1 MDRVK
6 KKLLIRVADSIDALE
21 AYLDGLG
28 TQFSCFDS
36 CLQGLFEHYFST
48 IFEQEMIADDFPS

>member
-1 MDRVK
+1 MKRK
-6 KKLLIRVADSIDALE
+6 ILIRIPDSIDALE

-36 CLQGLFEHYFST
+36 CLQGLFKQYFST

>member
-1 MDRVK
+1 MKRK
-6 KKLLIRVADSIDALE
+6 ILIRIPDSIDALE

-36 CLQGLFEHYFST
+36 CLQGLFKHYFST